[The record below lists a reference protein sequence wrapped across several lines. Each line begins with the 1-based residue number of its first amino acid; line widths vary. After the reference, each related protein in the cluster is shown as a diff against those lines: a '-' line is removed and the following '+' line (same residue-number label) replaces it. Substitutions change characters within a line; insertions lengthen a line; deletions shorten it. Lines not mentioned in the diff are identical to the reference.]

1 MADGKALRFQILRHL
16 KEAEHARPGPTRL
29 EDMAQ
34 ELDVSEE
41 DVGDQLD
48 ILDDLGAIDANRTLG
63 GSAVPMLKGR
73 GKMLLEEMEQEL
85 RGEPSTSE
93 VSNSAEP
100 SPDFEWDAFIAHA
113 SEDKDAFVQP
123 LAVALSKDFRIWY
136 DAFTLT
142 VGDSL
147 RRAIDKGLKNSRF
160 GIVVL
165 SKHFFQ
171 KEWPQKELDGLT
183 AKERRGSK
191 VILPVWLDVE
201 YEDVANYSLL
211 LADRVAAKAKDGLPT
226 VVRQLS
232 EVLRDGER
240 DDESG
245 REQQLPWSGTEQTD
259 DAIWAAL
266 ASAMEAGK
274 GPVVDAGMMKITVLG
289 VVQELVVDAAM
300 LVEALRD
307 RPMSKAEIRAMSG
320 GVYEHLEMAIPDA
333 ERQGLVMEEPFASGE
348 RIMLTHKGRLL
359 ARILEED
366 RLRGSR
372 PSREFT
378 SEAIPER
385 PSARAPSQ
393 ISVTPAETTEG
404 GKVDI
409 VPLGWLPAGDL
420 ESLRCSVQGP
430 DGTVWTKDI
439 HQDLRMGLH
448 GKLVFPDDFDD
459 ASTKEQGVY
468 IVRADRISGD
478 GDVTEWGPEAVFQ
491 ISGGPA
497 AS

>member
-1 MADGKALRFQILRHL
+1 MADGEALRFQILRHL

-41 DVGDQLD
+41 EVGDQLD

-136 DAFTLT
+136 DDFTLT

-171 KEWPQKELDGLT
+171 KEWPQKELDGLVT
-183 AKERRGSK
+183 KERQGTK

-201 YEDVANYSLL
+201 YEDVANYSPL
-211 LADRVAAKAKDGLPT
+211 LADRVAAKARDGLDR
-226 VVRQLS
+226 VVAALS
-232 EVLRDGER
+232 E
-240 DDESG
+240 
-245 REQQLPWSGTEQTD
+245 
-259 DAIWAAL
+259 
-266 ASAMEAGK
+266 AM
-274 GPVVDAGMMKITVLG
+274 
-289 VVQELVVDAAM
+289 
-300 LVEALRD
+300 
-307 RPMSKAEIRAMSG
+307 
-320 GVYEHLEMAIPDA
+320 
-333 ERQGLVMEEPFASGE
+333 
-348 RIMLTHKGRLL
+348 
-359 ARILEED
+359 
-366 RLRGSR
+366 
-372 PSREFT
+372 
-378 SEAIPER
+378 
-385 PSARAPSQ
+385 
-393 ISVTPAETTEG
+393 G
-404 GKVDI
+404 GKV
-409 VPLGWLPAGDL
+409 A
-420 ESLRCSVQGP
+420 R
-430 DGTVWTKDI
+430 TKPTPT
-439 HQDLRMGLH
+439 QRQR
-448 GKLVFPDDFDD
+448 K
-459 ASTKEQGVY
+459 Y
-468 IVRADRISGD
+468 IEVTENDDRIKSDGVLWEWETYFAEGKGGMDGPLCPKDLVRLNYQTPTPPLPSIRGLLGEEEERPGLAPLFPPSPPSTPEYFGTGRKPTDQDTVGGFGGGRLFCIKCPGAYLFSGPPFEITFAGKTV
-478 GDVTEWGPEAVFQ
+478 GDARRDAAILFEAKAR
-491 ISGGPA
+491 IRRA
-497 AS
+497 K